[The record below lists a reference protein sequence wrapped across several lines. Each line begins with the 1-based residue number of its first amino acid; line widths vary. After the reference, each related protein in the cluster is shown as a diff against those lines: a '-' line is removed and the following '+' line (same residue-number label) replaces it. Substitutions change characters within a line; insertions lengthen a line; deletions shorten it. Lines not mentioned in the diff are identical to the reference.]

1 MGFSGTKQLGM
12 RLRRPGGC
20 PPGPPPP
27 PRRLTPE
34 GETMADVPGTEN
46 SEVLSGTDEADTLSG
61 LDGGEGRNVLG
72 GGEGAD
78 TFAVTAGDGL
88 DVITDFVRGEDVIDL
103 SGYEGLTD
111 FEQLGEFLDTDVSE
125 GSTTIDLGAAASE
138 GDEVGSDVLI
148 VGGLTELA
156 EDDFLFA
163 A

>member
-1 MGFSGTKQLGM
+1 
-12 RLRRPGGC
+12 
-20 PPGPPPP
+20 
-27 PRRLTPE
+27 
-34 GETMADVPGTEN
+34 MADVPGTEN
-46 SEVLSGTDEADTLSG
+46 SEVLSGTDGADTLSG
-61 LDGGEGRNVLG
+61 LDGDDVLLGLAGEDILNGGEGRNVLG

-78 TFAVTAGDGL
+78 TFAVTAGSGL
-88 DVITDFVRGEDVIDL
+88 DVIADFVQGEDVIDL

-111 FEQLGEFLDTDVSE
+111 FGQLGEFLDTDVSE
-125 GSTTIDLGAAASE
+125 GSTTIDLGAAASG

>member
-1 MGFSGTKQLGM
+1 
-12 RLRRPGGC
+12 
-20 PPGPPPP
+20 
-27 PRRLTPE
+27 
-34 GETMADVPGTEN
+34 MADVPGTEN

-61 LDGGEGRNVLG
+61 LDGDDVLLGLAGEDVLDGGEGRNVLG